1 MLHLMPQQ
9 PSLVAERKLL
19 GQLGLGASISTN
31 RLRLSCAI
39 DRLLDP
45 VLKIGYLVVDKVLIY
60 FHFFLKVA
68 HLTLVNEL

>member
-1 MLHLMPQQ
+1 MPQQ
-9 PSLVAERKLL
+9 SSLVAERQLL
-19 GQLGLGASISTN
+19 GQLRLGASISTN

-45 VLKIGYLVVDKVLIY
+45 VLKVGNLVVDKVLIY

-68 HLTLVNEL
+68 HFTLVNELENP

>member
-68 HLTLVNEL
+68 HFTLVNEL